1 MGSFFEW
8 MVESSLLVMMIMGI
22 RKIFAG
28 KIRYSIIY
36 ALWIVVLLRFMI
48 PVNFVS
54 TPFSVGN
61 LIPGMS
67 LPRDTYADKDAGFQE
82 GNKQQDVQTAYEFH
96 SVPAGQMP
104 GKVNAAGGAKTH
116 IDNPLTAQV
125 AEGQPAAVNEVDGT
139 IWMLMKYGRLAAALF
154 LLIWFVWSNLCL
166 IMRLRRSRTLYG
178 QRGRV
183 KIYVASEIKNP
194 CLYGFP
200 RPSIYI
206 PRALISPENSGRA
219 NEEEL
224 AQIIAHEYVHY
235 RHGDHI
241 WAVFRIFLVCYYWF
255 DPFLWLA
262 VSCSKKD
269 AELFCDE
276 TVIRYL
282 GEKRRLSYGKMLVR
296 LAQKANWCDFRY
308 PIMSMSKKGKEMEQ
322 RIRAI
327 SRKKC
332 YSRWVVVPLAVIV
345 LAAAGITCSSG
356 NKTLAGEE
364 TEAGFVYGDGSG
376 VQNGGLF
383 FENSVFDSYVAGSGR
398 LQQTDQAVGE
408 LLPIHKRAIE
418 DAFGRYV
425 EAFTEAVNTGNVD
438 RLNQVLAEGSDVYEQ
453 QCKIAKNYY
462 GRGIREEVVACAVS
476 SAHSISDSRV
486 VLCSDEKIRVFYA
499 DATTKVINQRY
510 CYTCEYA
517 EQKWV
522 IIDMEEIP
530 SDQNFT
536 EKRF

>member
-22 RKIFAG
+22 RKIFIG

-36 ALWIVVLLRFMI
+36 ALWMVVLLRFMI
-48 PVNFVS
+48 PVNLVS

-67 LPRDTYADKDAGFQE
+67 SPQDTYADKSVSFQE
-82 GNKQQDVQTAYEFH
+82 SNGQQDVQPAYEFD
-96 SVPAGQMP
+96 SVSAGRTP
-104 GKVNAAGGAKTH
+104 EKVDAASGAKTRM
-116 IDNPLTAQV
+116 DNRLTAE
-125 AEGQPAAVNEVDGT
+125 APEGEACAQEADGT
-139 IWMLMKYGRLAAALF
+139 MGMLMKYGRLVVALV
-154 LLIWFVWSNLCL
+154 LLVWFAWSNLRL
-166 IMRLRRSRTLYG
+166 TMRLRRNRTLYG

-183 KIYVASEIKNP
+183 RIYAASEVKNP
-194 CLYGFP
+194 CLYGFL

-206 PRALISPENSGRA
+206 PRALVSPENSGRA
-219 NEEEL
+219 DEEEL
-224 AQIIAHEYVHY
+224 AQIITHEYVHY

-241 WAVFRIFLVCYYWF
+241 WSMFRILLVCYYWF

-262 VSCSKKD
+262 ASCSKKD

-276 TVIRYL
+276 TVIRCL
-282 GEKRRLSYGKMLVR
+282 GEKRRLSYGKMLIR

-308 PIMSMSKKGKEMEQ
+308 PIMSMSKRGKEMEQ

-327 SRKKC
+327 SRRKC
-332 YSRWVVVPLAVIV
+332 YSRWVVVPLAVVV

-356 NKTLAGEE
+356 SKTLAGGEAE
-364 TEAGFVYGDGSG
+364 TAFVPGDSG
-376 VQNGGLF
+376 AQNGGLF
-383 FENSVFDSYVAGSGR
+383 LENSVLDPYAAGGR
-398 LQQTDQAVGE
+398 LSQAGQAQGE
-408 LLPIHKRAIE
+408 LLPIYKRVIE

-438 RLNQVLAEGSDVYEQ
+438 QLNQVLAEGSDVYEQ
-453 QCKIAKNYY
+453 QCNIAKNYY

-476 SAHSISDSRV
+476 SANSISESQV

-499 DATTKVINQRY
+499 DATTKVIYQQYR
-510 CYTCEYA
+510 YTCEYA
-517 EQKWV
+517 GEKWV
-522 IIDMEEIP
+522 ITNMEEIP
-530 SDQNFT
+530 YGESPA
-536 EKRF
+536 EKRL